1 MGTNLVQLALI
12 MCIQIWITVSIKE
25 NNYPYTV
32 TLQSMRVQTA
42 SILMTVVDVK
52 NGWDVFIQDQ
62 ILLVLHPLINE
73 YGGYLASQIT
83 W

>member
-12 MCIQIWITVSIKE
+12 MCIQIWITVSIK

-32 TLQSMRVQTA
+32 TLQSMRVQAA

-73 YGGYLASQIT
+73 YWGYLAGEFVV
-83 W
+83 